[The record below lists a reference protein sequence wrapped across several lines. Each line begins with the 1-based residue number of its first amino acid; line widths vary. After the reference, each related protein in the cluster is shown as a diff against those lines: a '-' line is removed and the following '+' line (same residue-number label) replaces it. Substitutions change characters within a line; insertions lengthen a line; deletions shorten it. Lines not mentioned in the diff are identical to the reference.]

1 MAELYFLRHGRR
13 VDDARKVD
21 SGATALHENFEE
33 WDPSLASSAVEQV
46 SEVAAEIA
54 GCSGAFVGGNT
65 DGVQRKNVF
74 IHFSPYLRCCQ
85 TADLLVS
92 ELKARWTE
100 MHPEFKIRYQLL
112 GDFALSDWIH
122 EDSKHQPPF
131 VDSNEAYQMYTPNIK
146 LLKNRS
152 CCSNFRPTVTLG
164 PYNGPGLSYDDYR
177 ANCKRYFQNL
187 VHLYDK
193 PLYIRNK
200 DIIIIVSHGY
210 AVANFLSFF
219 LNRSVFDEIPETK
232 INYAKTVLKQDQE
245 DTDEDKYNP
254 ARYDWKLLKDAL
266 GILEKDKGLDG
277 ILDLKS
283 DVHYYQS
290 TFFHKEEFNNRNLPH
305 LGPQDQPRPSFR
317 LSCSEG
323 LKEDPKIKNIVKNY
337 NPICPAAKDWS
348 PQGSRFQIKSDFRL
362 KSINDEAF
370 KKSFSLSHHPSRPI
384 SPEVSPNSEPT
395 RSNSVIDLSK
405 LVDNNDIYK
414 PMKLKYSTTSEIPIH
429 QLNSKVNSQVNLAQ
443 FQRSNQSSG
452 DNSLVDLPRYLT
464 SLQPNRRRSTSN
476 PIYATVQHN
485 AKDSYFPLN
494 IVHVS
499 HSPARKSSDQ
509 LYHTSSAP
517 DNDRSSDSISKSLDI
532 IEEQGDTS
540 RKLSQN
546 YNDLLL
552 NRSKSLNYKRMVSD
566 KGSTLLLSKLQK
578 KNSQNEDENSYDSKK
593 FSLDFHNRQ
602 NRLEGLDADQWKDK
616 TSSTT
621 ILPTAAQD
629 RRRGHSVKF
638 VPSLQYASR
647 NDDLPDQNKMA
658 SKSFSEWSKGT
669 RSLFDNFDS
678 EESGDM
684 SISSEESASS
694 DSDLASDDQ
703 AEELDANPSKTRP
716 KGKKPREQYIWF
728 GQNRK

>member
-13 VDDARKVD
+13 VDDARKTD
-21 SGATALHENFEE
+21 SGARALYEGFEE

-54 GCSGAFVGGNT
+54 GSSGAFVGGKT
-65 DGVQRKNVF
+65 EGVQRKNVF

-187 VHLYDK
+187 VHSYDK
-193 PLYIRNK
+193 PSYIRNR

-245 DTDEDKYNP
+245 DTEEDKYNP

-266 GILEKDKGLDG
+266 GLLEKEEDLDG
-277 ILDLKS
+277 VLDLKS

-317 LSCSEG
+317 LSRSDG
-323 LKEDPKIKNIVKNY
+323 LKEEPKIKNIVKNY
-337 NPICPAAKDWS
+337 NPICPAAKDWT
-348 PQGSRFQIKSDFRL
+348 PQGSRFQIKADFRL
-362 KSINDEAF
+362 KNINDEAF

-485 AKDSYFPLN
+485 AKDSYFPSN

-499 HSPARKSSDQ
+499 NSSAKKSSDQ

-517 DNDRSSDSISKSLDI
+517 DNERSSDSISKNLDI

-540 RKLSQN
+540 RKSSQN

-578 KNSQNEDENSYDSKK
+578 KNSQNDDENSYDSKK

-602 NRLEGLDADQWKDK
+602 NKPEGSGADQWKEK

-621 ILPTAAQD
+621 ILPAAAHD

-638 VPSLQYASR
+638 MPSSQNTAR
-647 NDDLPDQNKMA
+647 NDDLPDQSKMT

-678 EESGDM
+678 EESGDI
-684 SISSEESASS
+684 SISSEDSSSS
-694 DSDLASDDQ
+694 DSDSASDDQ
-703 AEELDANPSKTRP
+703 ASESGANPSKTKPR
-716 KGKKPREQYIWF
+716 GKKPREQYIWF